1 MKNFIIPFAL
11 LALMTA
17 CGGNNNGKSQENVEQ
32 NNKVMTLN
40 IDNFKWTRQPES
52 YVIKGDTIEVVTKP
66 GTDLWQRTYYH
77 FRNDNAPVFQMETE
91 DKYFSFVVK
100 TDYSLS
106 LLAWDDS
113 KQKQKLKAVKKSRIY
128 NRKIKVNVV
137 KYIPA
142 NHSWE

>member
-17 CGGNNNGKSQENVEQ
+17 CSGNNNGKSQENVEQ

-142 NHSWE
+142 KP

>member
-137 KYIPA
+137 KYILA

>member
-77 FRNDNAPVFQMETE
+77 FRNDNAPVFQVETE

-137 KYIPA
+137 KYILA